1 MPSEYEIYRAY
12 AGMNQSKSGFDTF
25 MEGLKD
31 IQAGARADRQL
42 DIQERAQARQEDTL
56 KFNQDQV
63 IQNRERQKETDRVNE
78 MKMLLSITN
87 KPYQQSQIL
96 SKYGYSDLAKNKM
109 DEHERGVDLE
119 SVYNQSWEG
128 DQFDQLSVLSEY
140 LGNAN
145 PEDKFYQDARSRRS
159 DLLDD
164 VKDTDKEI
172 LSDIEFGGQYQ
183 VAFNTL
189 TNPVNAKNK
198 KVLDAAKQELIR
210 LKDAY
215 SVSQGELVRRATTP
229 TSILPKE
236 AEDLDESNATS
247 LLKGGSDD
255 RLYKG
260 FDDIDLDELSGQE
273 WAQLGEKEEGKVEV
287 AGESKEP
294 TDKVVT
300 AGMGGVKPDAGFIEG
315 STLGGLL
322 AGLGVRNLSKGAQK
336 LVGSKKYDISKIGD
350 LNKRQRINLVSNI
363 LGRKVSPTEET
374 RLFREIVES
383 GIGKD
388 IKSGIKLASK
398 YRL

>member
-1 MPSEYEIYRAY
+1 MPSEYDIYRAY
-12 AGMNQSKSGFDTF
+12 AGLNRSKSGFDTF
-25 MEGLKD
+25 MEGLKE

-42 DIQERAQARQEDTL
+42 DIQERAQVRQEETL
-56 KFNQDQV
+56 KFNQDQI
-63 IQNRERQKETDRVNE
+63 IQNRERQKETDKVNE
-78 MKMLLSITN
+78 MKMLLSITE

-183 VAFNTL
+183 VAFNAL
-189 TNPVNAKNK
+189 TNPVNAKK
-198 KVLDAAKQELIR
+198 PQILEAAKKELVR

-215 SVSQGELVRRATTP
+215 RESQGILYKEATKP

-247 LLKGGSDD
+247 LLEGGTDD
-255 RLYKG
+255 RLFKG
-260 FDDIDLDELSGQE
+260 YDDFDLDELSGQE
-273 WAQLGEKEEGKVEV
+273 WAQLGEQRKAGAEEGAVEV

-294 TDKVVT
+294 TAKVVT
-300 AGMGGVKPDAGFIEG
+300 AGMGGKDSGLSDDA
-315 STLGGLL
+315 
-322 AGLGVRNLSKGAQK
+322 KK
-336 LVGSKKYDISKIGD
+336 LVSSKKYDISKIENLSRKQRVD
-350 LNKRQRINLVSNI
+350 LISNI
-363 LGRKVSPTEET
+363 LGRKVGPQ
-374 RLFREIVES
+374 ES
-383 GIGKD
+383 GALYNEIWLSQLGEKVKGGLKEGARAASIG
-388 IKSGIKLASK
+388 LK
-398 YRL
+398 YP

>member
-1 MPSEYEIYRAY
+1 MPSEYDIYRAY
-12 AGMNQSKSGFDTF
+12 AGLNRSKSGFDTF
-25 MEGLKD
+25 MEGLKE

-42 DIQERAQARQEDTL
+42 DIQEKAQVRQEQAL
-56 KFNQDQV
+56 KFNQDQI
-63 IQNRERQKETDRVNE
+63 IQNRERQKETDKTNE
-78 MKMLLSITN
+78 MKMLLSIVD

-128 DQFDQLSVLSEY
+128 DQFDQLGVLSEY

-164 VKDTDKEI
+164 IKDTDKEI

-215 SVSQGELVRRATTP
+215 SVSQGELVKRATTP

-236 AEDLDESNATS
+236 AEDIDEENKEAI
-247 LLKGGSDD
+247 LKGGTDD
-255 RLYKG
+255 RLFKG
-260 FDDIDLDELSGQE
+260 YDDLDELSSQE
-273 WAQLGEKEEGKVEV
+273 WAQLGQQEEGKVAAV
-287 AGESKEP
+287 DESKEP
-294 TDKVVT
+294 ATKVVS
-300 AGMGGVKPDAGFIEG
+300 AGMGGGMSALKGDAQ
-315 STLGGLL
+315 TL
-322 AGLGVRNLSKGAQK
+322 VS
-336 LVGSKKYDISKIGD
+336 SKKYDIDKVAKLS
-350 LNKRQRINLVSNI
+350 NKQI
-363 LGRKVSPTEET
+363 LYH
-374 RLFREIVES
+374 LS
-383 GIGKD
+383 G
-388 IKSGIKLASK
+388 L
-398 YRL
+398 

>member
-1 MPSEYEIYRAY
+1 MPSEYDIYRAY
-12 AGMNQSKSGFDTF
+12 AGLNRSKSGFDTF

-42 DIQERAQARQEDTL
+42 DIQERAQVRQEDTL

-183 VAFNTL
+183 VAFNAL

-198 KVLDAAKQELIR
+198 KVLESAKQELIG
-210 LKDAY
+210 LIDAY
-215 SVSQGELVRRATTP
+215 
-229 TSILPKE
+229 
-236 AEDLDESNATS
+236 
-247 LLKGGSDD
+247 
-255 RLYKG
+255 
-260 FDDIDLDELSGQE
+260 
-273 WAQLGEKEEGKVEV
+273 
-287 AGESKEP
+287 
-294 TDKVVT
+294 
-300 AGMGGVKPDAGFIEG
+300 
-315 STLGGLL
+315 
-322 AGLGVRNLSKGAQK
+322 
-336 LVGSKKYDISKIGD
+336 
-350 LNKRQRINLVSNI
+350 
-363 LGRKVSPTEET
+363 
-374 RLFREIVES
+374 RE
-383 GIGKD
+383 
-388 IKSGIKLASK
+388 
-398 YRL
+398 